1 MIGAFCL
8 GALLSIILV
17 SLYSTP
23 HVRRLTQRHPF
34 PSPTLLVTAHPDDE
48 VMFFAP
54 TLLKLKEVGA
64 VVDLLCLSTGNY
76 EGLGPVRVDEL
87 AEAARRLGLREVRV
101 IDSKDLP
108 DDPRVTWSE
117 DHIENIV
124 RSVAKEFHSQS
135 IVTFDEIGVSCH
147 PNHIAVARA
156 LLNARRRVNDG
167 QLPIPVFNLISL
179 PLYRKYC
186 ALLDFICSFTVPTS
200 IVIYVPLHFVRTS
213 YTCML
218 VHQSQMVWF
227 RWLYIIFS
235 VYMYKNSFVRS

>member
-1 MIGAFCL
+1 M
-8 GALLSIILV
+8 
-17 SLYSTP
+17 
-23 HVRRLTQRHPF
+23 HRLTQRHPF

-48 VMFFAP
+48 AMFFAP
-54 TLLKLKEVGA
+54 TLLKLKEIGA

-76 EGLGPVRVDEL
+76 DGLGHVRVDEL

-101 IDSKDLP
+101 IDSKDLS

-117 DHIENIV
+117 DQIESIV
-124 RSVAKEFHSQS
+124 RSVATEFHSRS

-156 LLNARRRVNDG
+156 LLNARRRVDDK

-186 ALLDFICSFTVPTS
+186 ALLDFIFSFTVPTP
-200 IVIYVPLHFVRTS
+200 IVVYVPLHFVRTS

-218 VHQSQMVWF
+218 AHQSQMVWF

-235 VYMYKNSFVRS
+235 VYMYKNSFVRT